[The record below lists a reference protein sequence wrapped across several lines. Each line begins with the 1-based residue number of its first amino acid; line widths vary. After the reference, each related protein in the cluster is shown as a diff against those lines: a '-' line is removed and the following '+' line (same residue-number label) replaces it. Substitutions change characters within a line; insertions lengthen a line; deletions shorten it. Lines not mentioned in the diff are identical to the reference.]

1 LSTTTRAQKTE
12 SSAGRHGRAA
22 ASATSARALR
32 ALLLILVGLTVTM
45 GSASSDAYLH
55 RGTSQDNSIIYRQPT
70 GRGLATNVDLRGLS
84 DADLTS
90 SVNLLSNAGYR
101 FARQEFSWAQIE
113 PAPGA
118 FDWTQYHRIVDALS
132 AAGIDVVV
140 VLVDTPN
147 WARAPEAVGFPDAPP
162 LLTQKYQEMCTAL
175 RAEFPDLHLFQ
186 IGQNLDDPQ
195 YWGGKGLQ
203 VITYRSLLT
212 AAARGLD
219 IAATDSTLVT
229 GEVGLNPDI
238 RRAGGDI
245 QVLERILRDPGIR
258 GLIRVVGVAA
268 DGGTESPYDRST
280 ATDTTNLSRVVLI
293 RETIDDTGAVDMPVW
308 LTHLGWTGSSK
319 SPVSPEN
326 QGRYVES
333 AIRRARSEWPWVG
346 LMFNWSLGADP
357 DSPGYA
363 GLALTANGAPTPLYT
378 AMAEYARSSF
388 GSSITNG
395 FVPPN
400 VSACSYS
407 GNWQDQ
413 HLTEGIY
420 RTVRDPGAL
429 VTCRFWGTG
438 ISAFFRFSPD
448 AGTASYAI
456 DSRDTSDPTRGDGG
470 SVILTY
476 RVQDAF
482 EAPVPLASG
491 LPEGMHTVTIAL
503 DGSSGELV
511 IGGFLVSR
519 ERPMI
524 WPIAVLVAAGLV
536 ALFLGLRSIAFL
548 AAEHVG
554 LVEPRSDAPAPTP
567 LPILPDWKPAPRFQ
581 R

>member
-1 LSTTTRAQKTE
+1 LSTTNRASKPE
-12 SSAGRHGRAA
+12 SSTGRQGRPGL
-22 ASATSARALR
+22 SATGARALR

-84 DADLTS
+84 DTDLAAS
-90 SVNLLSNAGYR
+90 IGLLSNAGYR

-113 PAPGA
+113 PTPGS
-118 FDWTQYHRIVDALS
+118 FDWGQYHRIVDALS
-132 AAGIDVVV
+132 GAGIDVVV

-147 WARAPEAVGFPDAPP
+147 WARAPEAVGFADAPP
-162 LLTQKYQEMCTAL
+162 LLTQQYEQMCTAL

-186 IGQNLDDPQ
+186 IGRNLDDPEF
-195 YWGGKGLQ
+195 WGGKELQ
-203 VITYRSLLT
+203 AITYRSILT

-219 IAATDSTLVT
+219 IAATDSTLIT
-229 GEVGLNPDI
+229 GEVGRNPDI

-245 QVLERILRDPGIR
+245 RLLERILRDPGIR
-258 GLIRVVGVAA
+258 GLIRVVGVSA

-280 ATDTTNLSRVVLI
+280 ATGTTNLSRVVLI

-308 LTHLGWTGSSK
+308 LTHLGWTGSANSA
-319 SPVSPEN
+319 VSPEN
-326 QGRYVES
+326 QARYVES

-346 LMFNWSLGADP
+346 LMFNWSFGVDPANP
-357 DSPGYA
+357 DSP
-363 GLALTANGAPTPLYT
+363 GLALTANGALTPLYT

-395 FVPPN
+395 FVPPT
-400 VSACSYS
+400 VSACAYS

-448 AGTASYAI
+448 AGTANYAI
-456 DSRDTSDPTRGDGG
+456 DGRDLRDPSSGEGG

-503 DGSSGELV
+503 DSSGGELV
-511 IGGFLVSR
+511 LGGFLVSR

-567 LPILPDWKPAPRFQ
+567 LPTLPDWKPAPRFQ